1 MKIETLLLLLFYNK
15 THLMYRCELMYVVVF
30 QNLTLSKDAKAARN
44 YRDELDAIREK
55 VRLFEVILFKI

>member
-1 MKIETLLLLLFYNK
+1 MCDRDEF
-15 THLMYRCELMYVVVF
+15 MSVDVF

-55 VRLFEVILFKI
+55 VRQLIFLSYNV